1 MKLHLYVG
9 TIVWQF
15 SNLLTPAKGQKWSN
29 NGESV
34 NVSKIDTFIFL
45 KPGILGKNNPSIWA
59 PFFKL
64 FFLFLGVPSLNISSI
79 CHWDSQ
85 YRKKADNFG
94 EIELKPGALCCIL
107 ARPRLVG
114 SHMTMATKK
123 PIYFSQYWLNTLK
136 LSLGSSNAYVYLII
150 KQNIPFVAFKRHQ
163 KNS

>member
-9 TIVWQF
+9 TMVWLV
-15 SNLLTPAKGQKWSN
+15 SDMLIPAKGQKLSY

-45 KPGILGKNNPSIWA
+45 KPGILGKNNPCIWG
-59 PFFKL
+59 PFLKL

-79 CHWDSQ
+79 CHWDSP

-107 ARPRLVG
+107 VRPRLVG

-150 KQNIPFVAFKRHQ
+150 KQNKPFVAFKRHQ